1 MTNRKTTIIVA
12 AALVVVL
19 LGASALYR
27 SLSESEASALAET
40 QSALQPVD
48 ESIAAPNFTMLDAE
62 GNSVE
67 LSDHI
72 GTPIVLNFWASWCG
86 PCKNE
91 MPGFDSM
98 AAELGDKVDFIMV
111 NLTDGG
117 RETVDGATQFIKEQ
131 GYTFPVYF
139 DTLLEG
145 ATAYSV
151 RSIPVTYFIDTEGN
165 VKAYS
170 AGSMEEETLRQGID
184 MILAE

>member
-1 MTNRKTTIIVA
+1 MTNQKTTIIIA

-19 LGASALYR
+19 LGASALYS
-27 SLSESEASALAET
+27 SLSKSEASASAEAQRT
-40 QSALQPVD
+40 VQPED
-48 ESIAAPNFTMLDAE
+48 ESVAAPDFTMLDAE
-62 GNSVE
+62 GNSVA
-67 LSDHI
+67 LSNHI
-72 GTPIVLNFWASWCG
+72 GTPIVLNFWASWCS

-91 MPGFDSM
+91 MPVFDTV

-111 NLTDGG
+111 NLTHGG
-117 RETVDGATQFIKEQ
+117 RETVEGATQFIKEQ
-131 GYTFPVYF
+131 GFTFPVYF

-165 VKAYS
+165 VQAYS
-170 AGSMEEETLRQGID
+170 AGSMDEDTLRQGID